1 MRQHLGWALASIVS
15 FTVIGVGAASAADMP
30 MKAMPAPIAAA
41 PVYNWTGFY
50 VGLNLGG
57 AWNDTQDD
65 VFPTGCF
72 ITSVTCGLGPTV
84 NPLRSDSVHLNGS
97 GFTGGAQAGYNW
109 QAANW
114 VYGIEGDINYSG
126 ISDGSSINRPVLP
139 PLAGNFIHTESDKLN
154 WFGTF
159 RGRLGVTVTPSFLI
173 YGTGG
178 LAFGQVRSASTVAF
192 TTTTDTYAGSI
203 DDTRFGWTAGGGGE
217 WMIAPQWS
225 IKAEYLFV
233 DLGRASYTQV
243 CTAPGICTSP
253 PQVSAASYQ
262 TDLHVREH
270 IARVGVN
277 YHFGGPVVARY

>member
-41 PVYNWTGFY
+41 PIYNWTGFY

-57 AWNDTQDD
+57 AWNDTRDD

-72 ITSVTCGLGPTV
+72 LTNVALRWRSHQQSAALGFSPSDGLRLHRRCAG
-84 NPLRSDSVHLNGS
+84 
-97 GFTGGAQAGYNW
+97 GYNW

-114 VYGIEGDINYSG
+114 VFGIEGDINYSG
-126 ISDGSSINRPVLP
+126 ISDGSSINRPVVA
-139 PLAGNFIHTESDKLN
+139 PLVGNFIHTESDKLN

-159 RGRLGVTVTPSFLI
+159 RGRLGMTVTPSFLI

-178 LAFGQVRSASTVAF
+178 LAFGQVKSASAVSF
-192 TTTTDTYAGSI
+192 TTTTDVYAGSI
-203 DDTRFGWTAGGGGE
+203 DDTRFGWTVGGGGE

-233 DLGRASYTQV
+233 DLGKASYTQTCITAV
-243 CTAPGICTSP
+243 CAAFTP
-253 PQVSAASYQ
+253 PPSYQ
-262 TDLHVREH
+262 TDLRVHEHV
-270 IARVGVN
+270 ARVGVN

>member
-41 PVYNWTGFY
+41 PIYNWTGFY

-57 AWNDTQDD
+57 AWNDTRDD

-72 ITSVTCGLGPTV
+72 LTNVACGLGPTV
-84 NPLRSDSVHLNGS
+84 NPLRSDSVRLTGS
-97 GFTGGAQAGYNW
+97 GFTGGVQAGYNW

-114 VYGIEGDINYSG
+114 VFGIEGDINYSG
-126 ISDGSSINRPVLP
+126 ISDGSSINRPVVA

-159 RGRLGVTVTPSFLI
+159 RGRLGMTVTPSFLI

-178 LAFGQVRSASTVAF
+178 LAFGQVRSASAVSF
-192 TTTTDTYAGSI
+192 TTTTDVYAGSI
-203 DDTRFGWTAGGGGE
+203 DDTRFGWTVGGGGE

-233 DLGRASYTQV
+233 DLGKASYTQTCITAV
-243 CTAPGICTSP
+243 CAAFTP
-253 PQVSAASYQ
+253 PPSYQ
-262 TDLHVREH
+262 TDLRVHEHV
-270 IARVGVN
+270 ARVGVN